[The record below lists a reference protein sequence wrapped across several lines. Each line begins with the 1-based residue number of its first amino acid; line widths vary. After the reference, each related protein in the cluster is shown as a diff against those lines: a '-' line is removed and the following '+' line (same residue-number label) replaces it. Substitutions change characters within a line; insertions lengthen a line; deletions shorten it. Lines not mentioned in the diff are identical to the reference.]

1 MYNLY
6 CDKTTRKG
14 KTVIRFAKDAPAP
27 ITINSDGSAQQIK
40 VDEDANRDKKFAD
53 LSSIVFIDPKRS
65 YQLHFDH

>member
-27 ITINSDGSAQQIK
+27 ITTNSDGSAQQIK

-65 YQLHFDH
+65 Y

>member
-27 ITINSDGSAQQIK
+27 ITTNSDGSAQQIK
-40 VDEDANRDKKFAD
+40 VDDDANRDKKFAD
-53 LSSIVFIDPKRS
+53 LSSIVFINPKRS